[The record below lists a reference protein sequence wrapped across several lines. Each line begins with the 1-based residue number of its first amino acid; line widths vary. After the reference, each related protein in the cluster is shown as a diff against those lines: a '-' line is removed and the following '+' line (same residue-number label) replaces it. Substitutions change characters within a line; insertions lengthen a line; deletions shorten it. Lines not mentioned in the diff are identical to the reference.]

1 MSTHPAFPDPQP
13 SAMNREAFIARFG
26 GVYEHSAWVAER
38 AVDQGLGPGDDGP
51 ASLSSRMRE
60 IVEAAGET
68 AWLTLL
74 RAHPELA
81 GKLAIAGGLTKDSAS
96 EQSSAGLD
104 KCTEEEFRRFHE
116 LNTLYR
122 ERFGF
127 PFIIAVRGLTRQEI
141 LAAFEKRVDHTREAE
156 MRTALDQVHK
166 IAQLR
171 LVAMC

>member
-1 MSTHPAFPDPQP
+1 MSTSSVFPDPRP
-13 SAMNREAFIARFG
+13 SSLSRDVFVARFG
-26 GVYEHSAWVAER
+26 GIYEHSPWVAER
-38 AVDQGLGPGDDGP
+38 AFDEGLGAGDDGP
-51 ASLSSRMRE
+51 AGLSARMRE

-68 AWLTLL
+68 AWLILL

-81 GKLAIAGGLTKDSAS
+81 GKLAIGGGLTKDSAS

-104 KCTEEEFRRFHE
+104 KCSEAEFRRFHE

-141 LAAFEKRVDHTREAE
+141 LAAFEKRVHHSREDE
-156 MRTALDQVHK
+156 MRTALDQVHR
-166 IAQLR
+166 IARLR
-171 LVAMC
+171 LEAMC